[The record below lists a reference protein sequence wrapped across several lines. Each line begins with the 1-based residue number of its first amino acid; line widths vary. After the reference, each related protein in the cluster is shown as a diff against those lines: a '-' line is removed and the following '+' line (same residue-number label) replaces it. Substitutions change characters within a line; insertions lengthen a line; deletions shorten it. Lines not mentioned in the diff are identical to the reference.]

1 MKKFIIIFLTISLF
15 SCENNSVQNTDN
27 LKPEIAKVENILEN
41 ISQTSEKAE
50 GDFLQTLWDIDA
62 RTIGILQ
69 HNFESENMIFM
80 TFSELYNALKK
91 FDNNKKVRLIISE
104 YPMGENIYSDD
115 VLEKIF
121 RILQKFPE
129 KLPNIDLYID
139 DRLFDNL
146 VVQKFIAEGGKIQK
160 SSEVIFEN

>member
-1 MKKFIIIFLTISLF
+1 
-15 SCENNSVQNTDN
+15 
-27 LKPEIAKVENILEN
+27 
-41 ISQTSEKAE
+41 
-50 GDFLQTLWDIDA
+50 
-62 RTIGILQ
+62 
-69 HNFESENMIFM
+69 M